1 MEPFSYARV
10 DEPAAAVRQ
19 VSGDPRAEFL
29 AGGTTLLDLMKLTV
43 QTPARVV
50 DINHLPLARIEVTD
64 AGVRVGAL
72 VRNSDLAYHD
82 AVRKRYPVLSEALL
96 SGATAQV
103 RNMAT
108 VGGNLLQRT
117 RCPYFR
123 DTAWPCNK
131 RQPGSGCSALE
142 GFNRTHAVLGTSDKC
157 IATHPSDMCVALV
170 ALDAVVRTVGPKGE
184 RRIPITEFYV
194 AYGEDPARETVLQH
208 GELITAVELPNTPFF
223 ARSHYLKVRDRAAFE
238 FALVSVAA
246 ALEVKDGTIT
256 AARVA
261 LGGVA
266 TKPWRA
272 VEAEK
277 ALVGARAEDAAFAA
291 AARAALQGAR
301 PQNFNAFKIELARR
315 VIVRVL
321 TVVAALSS
329 SRP

>member
-1 MEPFSYARV
+1 MEPFSYARP

-19 VSGDPRAEFL
+19 VSGDARAEFL
-29 AGGTTLLDLMKLTV
+29 AGGTTLIDLMKLNV
-43 QTPARVV
+43 MTPARVV
-50 DINHLPLARIEVTD
+50 DINQLPLARIEVTD

-72 VRNSDLAYHD
+72 VRNSDLAYHE

-117 RCPYFR
+117 RCTYFR

-142 GFNRTHAVLGTSDKC
+142 GFNRTHAVLGTSDRC

-170 ALDAVVRTVGPKGE
+170 ALDAVVRTDGPKGE
-184 RRIPITEFYV
+184 RRIPLTEFYV
-194 AYGEDPARETVLQH
+194 AYGDDPARETVLQH

-223 ARSHYLKVRDRAAFE
+223 ARSHYLKVRDRASFE
-238 FALVSVAA
+238 FALVSVGA
-246 ALEVKDGTIT
+246 ALEVKDGAIT

-266 TKPWRA
+266 TKPWRSA
-272 VEAEK
+272 EAEK
-277 ALVGARAEDAAFAA
+277 ALIGARPGDAAFAA
-291 AARAALQGAR
+291 AAKAALQRAR
-301 PQNFNAFKIELARR
+301 PQKFNAFKIELARR
-315 VIVRVL
+315 AVVRAL
-321 TVVAALSS
+321 GTVAGMA
-329 SRP
+329 